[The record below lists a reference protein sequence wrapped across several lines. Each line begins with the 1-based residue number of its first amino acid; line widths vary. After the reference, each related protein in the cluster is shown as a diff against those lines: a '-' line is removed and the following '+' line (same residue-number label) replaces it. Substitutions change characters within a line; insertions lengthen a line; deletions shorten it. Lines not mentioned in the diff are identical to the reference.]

1 MRKQL
6 QSRRIFPKWSSLFAV
21 LTSLTVVSV
30 VAAVFVTA
38 QAQLTSSVTDNRST
52 FFRLKVNLA
61 YKGEPQDFD
70 IVVGCNVRQ
79 INYAYGGRT
88 YEPGLIPTVF
98 GRRMSDGK
106 GLVVR
111 PPDACQGQTTA
122 NGQVQ
127 PDLLP
132 VVVVY
137 ENAETLDFGIAYL
150 SEDAYESPLSVL
162 KFGGAPI
169 EKATRPEFDEFR
181 RAQKN
186 LITRSTYWTGAAGA
200 DVLKQM
206 GIRAASKP
214 FARMCEGYKRFRLS
228 EELRSLVRQ
237 YWPEG
242 HPTYWVPTF
251 DAERAIHQSIFND
264 RTILKSDGEDDP
276 GHRPWTFGD
285 GAADLGLPTRSGG
298 GLVSTVRG
306 SRFAP
311 AYYPAASGYRLDKWP
326 SNKEDWR
333 AHIASADKI
342 ADMDIE
348 LRGGRNKG
356 FAYCSVRAF
365 PDAGLNGGLSNR
377 RVIALIDGQD
387 VMAIRAAGGP
397 SFIPRWVFE
406 RDNYAL
412 HFFYLSLGSTRGDV

>member
-1 MRKQL
+1 MRRFL
-6 QSRRIFPKWSSLFAV
+6 PRPPLLVA
-21 LTSLTVVSV
+21 V
-30 VAAVFVTA
+30 VAVSLVVVGFLAARSETGQALLGRWSFVK
-38 QAQLTSSVTDNRST
+38 SVTDDRGT
-52 FFRLKVNLA
+52 YYRLKVKLA

-79 INYAYGGRT
+79 IIYKDNSRT
-88 YEPGLIPTVF
+88 YEAGLIPTVF

-111 PPDACQGQTTA
+111 PPNACQGQTTA
-122 NGQVQ
+122 NGKVQ

-162 KFGGAPI
+162 KFGGATI

-181 RAQKN
+181 RTQKN

-206 GIRAASKP
+206 GIRPASKP
-214 FARMCEGYKRFRLS
+214 FARMCEGYERYRLS
-228 EELRSLVRQ
+228 GELRSLLRQ
-237 YWPEG
+237 YWPEE
-242 HPTYWVPTF
+242 HPTYWVTTF
-251 DAERAIHQSIFND
+251 DAERVIHQSIFNN
-264 RTILKSDGEDDP
+264 RTILTSDGEDDP

-285 GAADLGLPTRSGG
+285 SAANLGMPTRGGG

-306 SRFAP
+306 SQFAP
-311 AYYPAASGYRLDKWP
+311 AYYPAASDYRLDKWP
-326 SNKEDWR
+326 SNNEGWLTYV
-333 AHIASADKI
+333 ASADKI
-342 ADMDIE
+342 ADMHVDF
-348 LRGGRNKG
+348 RGGQTKG

-365 PDAGLNGGLSNR
+365 PDEALNAALSGK
-377 RVIALIDGQD
+377 RVAALIDGKN
-387 VMAIRAAGGP
+387 VMAVGAGGRP
-397 SFIPRWVFE
+397 SFLPRWILE
-406 RDNYAL
+406 RDEYAL